1 MASFQSVGKRLPR
14 IGSEGKVTGRSIYI
28 NDLKLPGMLHGKIL
42 YSQFP
47 HAKVVEIDITKAK
60 SLKGVRAVLTG
71 KNTPAIRM
79 GLLRDT
85 TPLKREK
92 VRCYRDEVA
101 AVAAASPEVA
111 EEALHLI
118 KVEYEPLPAIFD
130 PKDALAPGAPLLY
143 EERGTNLIS
152 LPTDLDCGDVE
163 EGRGY
168 SRWIAEDR
176 FEATW
181 VTHCCL
187 GTNGCIAAFDPNGNL
202 VLYTNTQIPNLA
214 QKSFRDAL
222 SATGLRGR
230 RVRVIKPLIGGAF
243 GSKLEPHAHEY
254 IAILLSHAT
263 GKPVKIVFTREEE
276 FIATSPR
283 QPAIIHIAQGCNGE
297 GKLTFRDVRI
307 LMDAGA
313 HGGGAM
319 LCPSVMMMA
328 TSSLYRVPHAKF
340 RADFVYTN
348 NTYCQAM
355 RGYGNPQ
362 VTFAIESQMDV
373 LAEKAGIDPV
383 EFRLLNVNMP
393 GDVTPQNFHIP
404 TCGLKECI
412 QEVAKRLG
420 RQDQRKVGGE
430 RNRGLG
436 IASLIHVGGGARIFK
451 SDGCGTIIRVDDFG
465 TVNVFTGATDVG
477 QGAETVIAQ
486 IVSEEI
492 GVLPEDV
499 NVIDTDTD
507 VCPWDVG
514 VHASRTTFVAGNS
527 ALMAAKKVKEQ
538 ILDIAAGFAD
548 QWKDEEGNTQQIKLD
563 ENPANLA
570 IKDRM
575 VYSIQEPDKRID
587 LGKILRRAH
596 YRKGGTMITAE
607 CFYDPPNELYDGDNK
622 GDISA
627 TYAFGAHGV
636 VVEVDRE
643 TGKVRVLKYVAAH
656 DVGQAINPMLLEGQ
670 IYGGVVMGTGY
681 AMTEQLIMEKGK
693 TMNANLRDYKLL
705 TAKDVI
711 PIEPVIVETIDPGG
725 PYGAKGIGEP
735 GCVPSAPA
743 IANAIYNA
751 VGVRIKSLPIT
762 PERILAAL
770 RRGKEES
777 I

>member
-1 MASFQSVGKRLPR
+1 MTSFQSVGKRLPR
-14 IGSEGKVTGRSIYI
+14 IGGEDKVTGRSIYI

-47 HAKVVEIDITKAK
+47 HAKIVEIDTTRAE
-60 SLKGVRAVLTG
+60 SLKGVKAVLTG
-71 KNTPAIRM
+71 KNTPAISM
-79 GLLRDT
+79 GLLRDN
-85 TPLKREK
+85 TPLKGER

-101 AVAAASPEVA
+101 AVAAVSPEIT

-118 KVEYEPLPAIFD
+118 RVEYEPLPSVFD
-130 PKDALAPGAPLLY
+130 PEEALEPGAPLVY

-152 LPTDLDCGDVE
+152 LPTDLDCGDVD
-163 EGRGY
+163 EGKRR
-168 SRWIAEDR
+168 SRWIAEER
-176 FEATW
+176 FDATW

-187 GTNGCIAAFDPNGNL
+187 GTDGCIAAFDSNGNL
-202 VLYTNTQIPNLA
+202 TLHSNTQIPSLA

-222 SATGLRGR
+222 SAMGLRGK

-254 IAILLSHAT
+254 IAILLSHTT

-276 FIATSPR
+276 FKATSPR
-283 QPAIIHIAQGCNGE
+283 QPAIIHIAQGCDGE
-297 GKLTFRDVRI
+297 GKLTFRDVRL

-313 HGGGAM
+313 HGGGAL

-328 TSSLYRVPHAKF
+328 TSSLYRVPHVRF

-362 VTFAIESQMDV
+362 VTFAIESQIDV
-373 LAEKAGIDPV
+373 LAEKAGVDPV

-393 GDVTPQNFHIP
+393 GDVTPQNFHLT
-404 TCGLKECI
+404 TCGLRECI
-412 QEVAKRLG
+412 SEVAKRLG
-420 RQDQRKVGGE
+420 WRDRRKGSVE
-430 RNRGLG
+430 SNRGVG

-451 SDGCGTIIRVDDFG
+451 SDGCGTIIKVDDFG
-465 TVNVFTGATDVG
+465 TVNVFTGATDIG

-492 GVLPEDV
+492 GVLPEDI
-499 NVIDTDTD
+499 NIIDSDTD

-514 VHASRTTFVAGNS
+514 VHASRTTFIAGNS
-527 ALMAAKKVKEQ
+527 ALMAARKVKEQ
-538 ILDIAAGFAD
+538 ILEAAAGFLD
-548 QWKDEEGNTQQIKLD
+548 QWRDEERNTQQIKLD
-563 ENPANLA
+563 ENPENLVV
-570 IKDRM
+570 KDRM
-575 VYSIQEPDKRID
+575 VFSVQEPDKKID
-587 LGKILRRAH
+587 LGRILRRAH
-596 YRKGGTMITAE
+596 YRKGGKMITAE
-607 CFYDPPNELYDGDNK
+607 SFYDPPNELYDKHNK
-622 GDISA
+622 GNFSA

-636 VVEVDRE
+636 EVDVDRK

-656 DVGQAINPMLLEGQ
+656 DVGRAINPMLLEGQ

-681 AMTEQLIMEKGK
+681 ALTEQLIMEQGK
-693 TMNANLRDYKLL
+693 TMNPNFRDYKLL

-711 PIEPVIVETIDPGG
+711 PIEPVIVETIDPEG

-743 IANAIYNA
+743 IANAVYNA
-751 VGVRIKSLPIT
+751 VGIRIKTLPIT
-762 PERILAAL
+762 PERLLAAL
-770 RRGKEES
+770 MSRKE
-777 I
+777 